1 MSDQGTPRRV
11 HLGWFANARPHGWTP
26 TGSDR
31 WAGNDI
37 LPEQWETGTFLV
49 DFARSLERA
58 CFDYIMLEDHVVL
71 HDDRENIEPR
81 LDPMP
86 LLATLAAHTRHLG
99 LIGTFSTS
107 FYPPFLLARQM
118 ATLDHLSRG
127 RIGWNMVTSTED
139 RAAQA
144 FGADRQPP
152 HGERYERADEYLE
165 LVKRLWDGWAPDAY
179 EIDEHTGRYVDPD
192 KLTAFDHQGR
202 WLRSCGPL
210 NVSRSPQ
217 GRPVLCQAGASP
229 AGRAFAARHADT
241 IICSTFGLNSVEAL
255 REYRDDVRAR
265 MVGEGRDPDGCKVMY
280 LISPVLGD
288 SEAHA
293 QARYREIHAPTPA
306 IINQRLH
313 WLTTHTSHDWFQYDL
328 DRPLPAM
335 DVDTMTEGYRGMAA
349 GFLKLGR
356 NGETL
361 REMIADY
368 QTSSLKL
375 VGTPEQI
382 ADRLE
387 QVIAETGGDGF
398 LLHARPLTR
407 RYVSEICDGL
417 VPILQKRGLVRQA
430 YTGGSFFQ
438 NLMEF

>member
-1 MSDQGTPRRV
+1 MF

-37 LPEQWETGTFLV
+37 LPEQWETGEFLI
-49 DFARSLERA
+49 DFAKSLERA

-86 LLATLAAHTRHLG
+86 VLAVLAAHTKHLG

-139 RAAQA
+139 RAAKA
-144 FGADRQPP
+144 FGTDRQPP
-152 HGERYERADEYLE
+152 HGERYERAHEYLD
-165 LVKRLWDGWAPDAY
+165 LVKKLWDGWEPGAY
-179 EIDEHTGRYVDPD
+179 EMNEATGRYVDPD
-192 KLTAFDHQGR
+192 KLHEFDFEGQWH
-202 WLRSCGPL
+202 RSCGPL

-229 AGRAFAARHADT
+229 AGRAFAAKHADT
-241 IICSTFGLNSVEAL
+241 IICSTFGLNSVAAL
-255 REYRDDVRAR
+255 KEYRDDVRAR
-265 MVGEGRDPDGCKVMY
+265 MVVDGRDPDTCKVMY

-288 SEAHA
+288 SEQHA
-293 QARYREIHAPTPA
+293 RDRYWEIHEPTPA
-306 IINQRLH
+306 IVNQRLH
-313 WLTTHTSHDWFQYDL
+313 WLTTHTGHDWFQYDL
-328 DRPLPAM
+328 DKALPAM
-335 DVDTMTEGYRGMAA
+335 DVDSMTEGYRGMAT
-349 GFLKLGR
+349 GFLRLGQ

-375 VGTPEQI
+375 VGTPETI
-382 ADRLE
+382 ATRLAE
-387 QVIAETGGDGF
+387 VIEETGGDGF
-398 LLHARPLTR
+398 LLHSRPLTR
-407 RYVSEICDGL
+407 RYISEICDGL
-417 VPILQKRGLVRQA
+417 IPVLQRRGLVRSQ
-430 YTGGSFFQ
+430 YGEKTFYD
-438 NLMEF
+438 NLMAF